1 MISQHLCCRSH
12 SCHFSFN
19 GLRIVESFTTILAG
33 TNNAQKSSKFVDAMN
48 TKTQLLR
55 FSFLAFAMTTSTIGF
70 SQDQTWWEKMFRKE
84 KVEEMKGGEEEEA
97 VKIQTPKDT
106 VREQPAVPVNQPIV
120 TNGEGL
126 IIVHTPPKLNRL
138 DSLHRADPPKLDGY
152 RVQIYFGDLS
162 EARSRRSA
170 FLSAHKELPCYM
182 VQNPPNFAVQVGD
195 FRDQLE
201 AYRHLQQLKA
211 AYPGA
216 IVVSSEI
223 EMPRI
228 TSGH

>member
-1 MISQHLCCRSH
+1 MS
-12 SCHFSFN
+12 
-19 GLRIVESFTTILAG
+19 
-33 TNNAQKSSKFVDAMN
+33 
-48 TKTQLLR
+48 TKTHLIR
-55 FSFLAFAMTTSTIGF
+55 ISFLALAMTTSMIGT
-70 SQDQTWWEKMFRKE
+70 SQEQTWWEKMFRKE
-84 KVEEMKGGEEEEA
+84 KVEEMKGGTEEEP
-97 VKIQTPKDT
+97 VKVQVPQDT
-106 VREQPAVPVNQPIV
+106 MKEKPVVSVPQPIV

-126 IIVHTPPKLNRL
+126 IIVHTPAKLNRL

-162 EARSRRSA
+162 EARGRRSA
-170 FLSAHKELPCYM
+170 FLSSHKDMPCYM

-201 AYRHLQQLKA
+201 AYRHLQQLKSS
-211 AYPGA
+211 YPGA

-228 TSGH
+228 SSGH